1 MFLLISSPFDISS
14 RIFLLQRLKF
24 LIQRYVSI
32 INSHNIIRASFV
44 LQILE
49 IDTKTVTVQPSPI
62 LNSVSGTIFANRSK
76 AKLEQSLWEDALLDA
91 QKVR

>member
-1 MFLLISSPFDISS
+1 
-14 RIFLLQRLKF
+14 
-24 LIQRYVSI
+24 
-32 INSHNIIRASFV
+32 V

-49 IDTKTVTVQPSPI
+49 MDTKTVVIQPSSI

>member
-1 MFLLISSPFDISS
+1 MFLLISRSFIISS
-14 RIFLLQRLKF
+14 RVRLLPRLKF
-24 LIQRYVSI
+24 RVQRHVSI
-32 INSHNIIRASFV
+32 LNSDGTIRACFV

-49 IDTKTVTVQPSPI
+49 INSKTITAQPFSI